1 MTTINISLPTQLKSQ
16 ADTLVSQGHY
26 ASFSD
31 LARTALRQ
39 IISQE
44 KLNLWLKQTK
54 NSESKNKAVVLNS
67 DQDIDLFF
75 K

>member
-1 MTTINISLPTQLKSQ
+1 MTTINISLPTQLKGQ
-16 ADTLVSQGHY
+16 ADLLVSQGYY

-54 NSESKNKAVVLNS
+54 NNEVKNKAVILNS
-67 DQDIDLFF
+67 DQDVDLFF